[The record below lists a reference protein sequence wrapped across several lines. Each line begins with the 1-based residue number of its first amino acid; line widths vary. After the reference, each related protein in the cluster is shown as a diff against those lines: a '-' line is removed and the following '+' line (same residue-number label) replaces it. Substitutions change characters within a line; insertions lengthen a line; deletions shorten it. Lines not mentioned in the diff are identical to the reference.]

1 MLPPAEVLA
10 VVDVAAVPE
19 IPFAALRGSLVAVR
33 DDDGRLVDWQLIAS
47 ALADP
52 EAMATYWQW
61 RRRWRTSW
69 PIGSVA
75 NVVALV
81 RIAAEIGHGLGPH
94 LGGLLAALA
103 TVEDDEVCWPLDEA
117 DALLGELDAL
127 RLALIDTV
135 EAGPGAGLVDETPGP
150 GRVAGLARTWV
161 PDDIELVL
169 AATGSTAVVVRP
181 WDGLVVLHGGPH
193 YRSFPGVVHADLVH
207 DPAVV
212 TNDLGERL
220 ELSADEARPLAWMAP
235 RSLRWHVRTTPLVTV
250 WTTLFVGLPDAV
262 QAARSVGSDLRFTTE
277 MPLS

>member
-10 VVDVAAVPE
+10 VVDLAAVPE
-19 IPFAALRGSLVAVR
+19 IPFAALRGSLLAIR
-33 DDDGRLVDWQLIAS
+33 DDAGRIVDWHLVAS

-75 NVVALV
+75 NIVALV
-81 RIAAEIGHGLGPH
+81 RIAAEIGHGLGRH
-94 LGGLLAALA
+94 LGGLLDALT
-103 TVEDDEVCWPLDEA
+103 TVEGEDVAVPLDDT
-117 DALLGELDAL
+117 DALLVELDAL

-181 WDGLVVLHGGPH
+181 WEGLVVLHGGPH
-193 YRSFPGVVHADLVH
+193 YRSFPGVVHVDLVH
-207 DPAVV
+207 DPAVI
-212 TNDLGERL
+212 TNDLGEHL
-220 ELSADEARPLAWMAP
+220 ELTSDEARPLAWLAP
-235 RSLRWHVRTTPLVTV
+235 RSVRWHVRTTPLVTV
-250 WTTLFVGLPDAV
+250 WTSLFVGLPDAV
-262 QAARSVGSDLRFTTE
+262 HAACSVGSDLRFTTE